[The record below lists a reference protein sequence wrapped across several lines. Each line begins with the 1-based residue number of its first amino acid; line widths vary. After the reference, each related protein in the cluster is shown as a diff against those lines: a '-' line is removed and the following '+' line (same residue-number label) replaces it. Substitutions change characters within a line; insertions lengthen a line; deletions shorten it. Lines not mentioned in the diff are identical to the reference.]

1 MFNVISNVKDRIIS
15 KLTKLP
21 ININYEVLN
30 FESFESLIFP
40 WNNRNLEII
49 TSLMSNTQSVKAVAK
64 YIRMSPH
71 KIRRVLDQIRGR
83 SYQEALM
90 ILEFLPYDASGPIW
104 QVVHSAAANAKHN
117 YGLDKKKL
125 IIDTVFADE
134 GPKLK
139 RIRPRAQGRAYK
151 ILKPTCHITV
161 IMKEVT

>member
-1 MFNVISNVKDRIIS
+1 MLDNQ
-15 KLTKLP
+15 P
-21 ININYEVLN
+21 
-30 FESFESLIFP
+30 
-40 WNNRNLEII
+40 
-49 TSLMSNTQSVKAVAK
+49 VKAVAK

-71 KIRRVLDQIRGR
+71 KIRRIIDQIRGR

-90 ILEFLPYDASGPIW
+90 ILEFLPYDAGGPIW

-125 IIDTVFADE
+125 IIDKIFADE

-139 RIRPRAQGRAYK
+139 RVRARAQGRGYK

-161 IMKEVT
+161 IMKEKN